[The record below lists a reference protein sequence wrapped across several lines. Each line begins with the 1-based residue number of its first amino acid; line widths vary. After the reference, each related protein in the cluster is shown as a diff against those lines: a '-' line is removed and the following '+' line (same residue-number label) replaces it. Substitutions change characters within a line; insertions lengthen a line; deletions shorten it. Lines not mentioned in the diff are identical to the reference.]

1 MVPQRFKF
9 VSEYSVAR
17 CVRCET
23 ISTGV
28 RAGGKILAMRRETE
42 VSVDLTDHADIY
54 EFVRNTVN
62 VFSTQVRAEMCGT
75 ISTDARETEKMLV
88 RVRDEHKALAGE
100 GN

>member
-1 MVPQRFKF
+1 MRPAQSTCDSQPRAHETSRPRIFQR
-9 VSEYSVAR
+9 V
-17 CVRCET
+17 
-23 ISTGV
+23 
-28 RAGGKILAMRRETE
+28 KIRWMRPETE

-88 RVRDEHKALAGE
+88 RVRDEYKALAGE
-100 GN
+100 GH

>member
-1 MVPQRFKF
+1 MRNGQARG
-9 VSEYSVAR
+9 VAVHTKPYR
-17 CVRCET
+17 RRLCAR
-23 ISTGV
+23 
-28 RAGGKILAMRRETE
+28 GKILGMRRETE

-88 RVRDEHKALAGE
+88 RVRDEYKALSGE